1 MQIFFR
7 LPQKNNKKKNIET
20 NKANEQ
26 MDLKQERRRKN
37 LGNKKNKSRGKT
49 LNKHEEME
57 KLKYVEILQV
67 WGHS

>member
-1 MQIFFR
+1 MQIFFL

-37 LGNKKNKSRGKT
+37 LGNKKNKSREKT